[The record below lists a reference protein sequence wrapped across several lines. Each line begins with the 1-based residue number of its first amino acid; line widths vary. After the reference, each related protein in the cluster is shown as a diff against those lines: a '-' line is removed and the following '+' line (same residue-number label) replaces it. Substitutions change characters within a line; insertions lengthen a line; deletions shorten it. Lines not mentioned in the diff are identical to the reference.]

1 MKRHSEDRLRV
12 EVPDL
17 QTQFETLLDT
27 VWRCEDR
34 ARLQDRIDAQTRYD
48 ELHSKRTAGSKS
60 ESR

>member
-1 MKRHSEDRLRV
+1 MKRHSEDRPRV

-17 QTQFETLLDT
+17 QTQYETLLDT

-48 ELHSKRTAGSKS
+48 ELQSKRWSARK
-60 ESR
+60 